1 MVFLTAFSKVLPIF
15 LLILLGVLLRRI
27 RLLRPESI
35 ADVKKLVVNVT
46 LPCALFLAFSQVA
59 IELHY
64 LLIVVTVFFA
74 CWLALLLGRRLHGPL
89 RIDSPFM
96 PSLLTGF
103 EAGMMGYAIYGAVY
117 GAENLFKFGI
127 VDLGQVLFVFF
138 VLVPGLKRLSTGATS
153 LRDTLLGFL
162 KTPVIVAIL
171 AGLAF
176 NQIGITGMLSESAV
190 GESIL
195 ETVRLIGSMTTP
207 LVAIAIG
214 FELQLR
220 AGALSKPLRTIATRL
235 LIWVPAGLAFSLLV
249 VGRLLHLDTAFQA
262 AVLTMAIL
270 PPPFV
275 IPLFMPNAD
284 EADVNFVVNALNS
297 RDPGHAGGVPIDPR
311 HVSAGWQPV
320 GPTTSRTSAAQ
331 RRTSR

>member
-1 MVFLTAFSKVLPIF
+1 MVFLTAFSKVLPVF

-27 RLLRPESI
+27 RLMRPESV
-35 ADVKKLVVNVT
+35 ADIKKLVVNVT
-46 LPCALFLAFSQVA
+46 LPAALFLAFSQVT

-64 LLIVVTVFFA
+64 LLIVVTVFAA
-74 CWLALLLGRRLHGPL
+74 CWLVLLLGGRLHGPL

-117 GAENLFKFGI
+117 GADNIWRFGI
-127 VDLGQVLFVFF
+127 IDLGQVLFVFF

-153 LRDTLLGFL
+153 FRETLLGFL
-162 KTPVIVAIL
+162 KTPVILAIL
-171 AGLAF
+171 AGLLAS
-176 NQIGITGMLSESAV
+176 QIGLSDLLAAS
-190 GESIL
+190 SIGDSLL
-195 ETVRLIGSMTTP
+195 ETVRLVGSMTTP

-214 FELQLR
+214 YELQLR
-220 AGALSKPLRTIATRL
+220 AGEISRPLRTIATRL

-284 EADVNFVVNALNS
+284 EADVNFVVNALTLAILVTLVAYPLIPALFPPLTN
-297 RDPGHAGGVPIDPR
+297 
-311 HVSAGWQPV
+311 
-320 GPTTSRTSAAQ
+320 
-331 RRTSR
+331 

>member
-1 MVFLTAFSKVLPIF
+1 MVFITAFSKVLPIF

-27 RLLRPESI
+27 RLVRPESI
-35 ADVKKLVVNVT
+35 GDIKKLVVNVT
-46 LPCALFLAFSQVA
+46 LPAALFLAFTQVS

-64 LLIVVTVFFA
+64 LLIVVTVFVA
-74 CWLALLLGRRLHGPL
+74 CWLALLLGGRLHGPL

-117 GAENLFKFGI
+117 GLDNIWKFGI

-153 LRDTLLGFL
+153 FRDTLVGFL

-171 AGLAF
+171 AGLVF
-176 NQIGITGMLSESAV
+176 NQTGLSNFVGQSVIGGSV
-190 GESIL
+190 F
-195 ETVRLIGSMTTP
+195 ETLRLIGSMTTP

-214 FELQLR
+214 YELQLR
-220 AGALSKPLRTIATRL
+220 AGEISRPARTIVTRL

-249 VGRLLHLDTAFQA
+249 VGRLLNLDTAFQA
-262 AVLTMAIL
+262 AVMTMAIL

-284 EADVNFVVNALNS
+284 EADVNFVVNALTLAILVTLVAY
-297 RDPGHAGGVPIDPR
+297 PLVPTLFP
-311 HVSAGWQPV
+311 S
-320 GPTTSRTSAAQ
+320 SL
-331 RRTSR
+331 

>member
-1 MVFLTAFSKVLPIF
+1 MVFLTAFSKVLPVF

-27 RLLRPESI
+27 RLVRPDSI
-35 ADVKKLVVNVT
+35 ADIKKLVVNVT
-46 LPCALFLAFSQVA
+46 LPAALFLAFSQVT

-64 LLIVVTVFFA
+64 LLIVVTVFVA
-74 CWLALLLGRRLHGPL
+74 CWLVLLLGRRLHGPL

-117 GAENLFKFGI
+117 GADNLWKFGI

-138 VLVPGLKRLSTGATS
+138 VLVPGLKRLSTGATTF
-153 LRDTLLGFL
+153 RDTLLGFL

-171 AGLAF
+171 AGLMA
-176 NQIGITGMLSESAV
+176 NQVRINELATSSALV
-190 GESIL
+190 DSVL
-195 ETVRLIGSMTTP
+195 ETLRLIGAMTTP
-207 LVAIAIG
+207 LVTIAIG

-220 AGALSKPLRTIATRL
+220 AGALSKPVRTIAARL

-249 VGRLLHLDTAFQA
+249 VGRLLHLDTALQA

-275 IPLFMPNAD
+275 IPIFMPNAD
-284 EADVNFVVNALNS
+284 EADVNYVVNALTLAILVTLVAYPLIPALFPPAS
-297 RDPGHAGGVPIDPR
+297 
-311 HVSAGWQPV
+311 
-320 GPTTSRTSAAQ
+320 
-331 RRTSR
+331 

>member
-1 MVFLTAFSKVLPIF
+1 MVFITAFSKVLPIF

-27 RLLRPESI
+27 RLVRPESI
-35 ADVKKLVVNVT
+35 GDIKKLVVNVT
-46 LPCALFLAFSQVA
+46 LPAALFLAFTQVS

-64 LLIVVTVFFA
+64 LLIVATVFIA
-74 CWLALLLGRRLHGPL
+74 CWLALLLGGRLHGPL

-117 GAENLFKFGI
+117 GQDNIWKFGI

-153 LRDTLLGFL
+153 FRDTLVGFL

-171 AGLAF
+171 AGLVF
-176 NQIGITGMLSESAV
+176 NQTGLSNFVGQSVIGGSV
-190 GESIL
+190 F
-195 ETVRLIGSMTTP
+195 ETLRLIGSMTTP

-214 FELQLR
+214 YELQLR
-220 AGALSKPLRTIATRL
+220 AGEISRPARTIVTRL

-249 VGRLLHLDTAFQA
+249 VGRLLNLDTAFQA
-262 AVLTMAIL
+262 AVMTMAIL

-284 EADVNFVVNALNS
+284 EADVNFVVNALTLAILVTLVAY
-297 RDPGHAGGVPIDPR
+297 PLVPTLFP
-311 HVSAGWQPV
+311 S
-320 GPTTSRTSAAQ
+320 SL
-331 RRTSR
+331 

>member
-1 MVFLTAFSKVLPIF
+1 MVFLTAFSKVLPVF

-27 RLLRPESI
+27 RLMRPESV
-35 ADVKKLVVNVT
+35 ADIKKLVVNVT
-46 LPCALFLAFSQVA
+46 LPAALFLAFSQVT

-64 LLIVVTVFFA
+64 LLIVVTVFAA
-74 CWLALLLGRRLHGPL
+74 CWLVLLLGGRLHGPL

-117 GAENLFKFGI
+117 GADNIWRFGI
-127 VDLGQVLFVFF
+127 IDLGQVLFVFF

-153 LRDTLLGFL
+153 FRETLLGFL
-162 KTPVIVAIL
+162 KTPVILAIL
-171 AGLAF
+171 AGLLAS
-176 NQIGITGMLSESAV
+176 QIGLSGLLAAS
-190 GESIL
+190 SIGDSLL
-195 ETVRLIGSMTTP
+195 ETVRLVGSMTTP

-214 FELQLR
+214 YELQLR
-220 AGALSKPLRTIATRL
+220 SGEISRPLRTIATRL
-235 LIWVPAGLAFSLLV
+235 LIWVPAGLAFSMLV

-284 EADVNFVVNALNS
+284 EADVNFVVNALTLAILVTLVAYPLIPALLPPFGS
-297 RDPGHAGGVPIDPR
+297 P
-311 HVSAGWQPV
+311 
-320 GPTTSRTSAAQ
+320 
-331 RRTSR
+331 

>member
-1 MVFLTAFSKVLPIF
+1 M
-15 LLILLGVLLRRI
+15 
-27 RLLRPESI
+27 
-35 ADVKKLVVNVT
+35 VNVT
-46 LPCALFLAFSQVA
+46 LPAALFLAFSQVT

-64 LLIVVTVFFA
+64 LLIVVTVFVA
-74 CWLALLLGRRLHGPL
+74 CWLVLLLGRRLHGPL

-117 GAENLFKFGI
+117 GADNIWKFGI

-138 VLVPGLKRLSTGATS
+138 VLVPGLKRLSIGATS
-153 LRDTLLGFL
+153 FRDTLLGFL

-171 AGLAF
+171 AGLLA
-176 NQIGITGMLSESAV
+176 NQIGFSGLLAASSIGD
-190 GESIL
+190 SIL
-195 ETVRLIGSMTTP
+195 ETLRLVGSMTTP

-214 FELQLR
+214 YELQLR
-220 AGALSKPLRTIATRL
+220 AGELSKPARTIATRL

-275 IPLFMPNAD
+275 IPLFMPNAE
-284 EADVNFVVNALNS
+284 EADVNYVVNALTLD
-297 RDPGHAGGVPIDPR
+297 DPGHAGCVSVDPR
-311 HVSAGWQPV
+311 AVPAGRQPV
-320 GPTTSRTSAAQ
+320 GPATSRTPGAPQ
-331 RRTSR
+331 RTSLSNRADRTWNSLLFSL

>member
-1 MVFLTAFSKVLPIF
+1 MVFLTAFSKVLPVF

-27 RLLRPESI
+27 RLVQPESI
-35 ADVKKLVVNVT
+35 ADIKKLVVNVT
-46 LPCALFLAFSQVA
+46 LPAALFLAFSQVT
-59 IELHY
+59 IELRY
-64 LLIVVTVFFA
+64 LLIVVTVFVA
-74 CWLALLLGRRLHGPL
+74 CWLVLLLGRRLHGPL

-117 GAENLFKFGI
+117 GADNLWKFGI

-138 VLVPGLKRLSTGATS
+138 VLVPGLKRLSSGAS
-153 LRDTLLGFL
+153 SFRDTLLGFL

-171 AGLAF
+171 AGLLA
-176 NQIGITGMLSESAV
+176 NQSGLSSLLAASSL
-190 GESIL
+190 GDSIL
-195 ETVRLIGSMTTP
+195 ETLRLIGSMTTP

-214 FELQLR
+214 YELQLR
-220 AGALSKPLRTIATRL
+220 AGELSKPVRTIATRL

-249 VGRLLHLDTAFQA
+249 VGRLLNLDTAFQA
-262 AVLTMAIL
+262 AMLTMAIL

-284 EADVNFVVNALNS
+284 EADVNFVVNALTLAILVTLVAY
-297 RDPGHAGGVPIDPR
+297 PLIPALFP
-311 HVSAGWQPV
+311 
-320 GPTTSRTSAAQ
+320 PTG
-331 RRTSR
+331 

>member
-27 RLLRPESI
+27 RLVRPEAVEDI
-35 ADVKKLVVNVT
+35 KRLVVNVT
-46 LPCALFLAFSQVA
+46 LPAALFLAFSQVT

-64 LLIVVTVFFA
+64 LLIVVTVFVA
-74 CWLALLLGRRLHGPL
+74 CWLVLLLGRRLHGPL
-89 RIDSPFM
+89 RIDSPTM

-117 GAENLFKFGI
+117 GADNIWRFGI
-127 VDLGQVLFVFF
+127 IDLGQVLFVFF
-138 VLVPGLKRLSTGATS
+138 VLVPGLKRLSTAATS
-153 LRDTLLGFL
+153 FRATLLGFL

-176 NQIGITGMLSESAV
+176 NQIGISAMLSVSAV
-190 GESIL
+190 GGSVL

-214 FELQLR
+214 YELQLR
-220 AGALSKPLRTIATRL
+220 AGEISRPLRAIATRL

-249 VGRLLHLDTAFQA
+249 VGRLLNLDTAFQA

-275 IPLFMPNAD
+275 IPLFMPDAD
-284 EADVNFVVNALNS
+284 ETDVNFVVNALTLAILVTLVAYPLIPALFPPA
-297 RDPGHAGGVPIDPR
+297 R
-311 HVSAGWQPV
+311 
-320 GPTTSRTSAAQ
+320 
-331 RRTSR
+331 

>member
-1 MVFLTAFSKVLPIF
+1 MVFITAFSKVLPIF

-27 RLLRPESI
+27 RLVRPESI
-35 ADVKKLVVNVT
+35 GDIKKLVVNVT
-46 LPCALFLAFSQVA
+46 LPAALFLAFTQVS

-64 LLIVVTVFFA
+64 LLIVATVFIA
-74 CWLALLLGRRLHGPL
+74 CWLALLLGGRLHGPL

-117 GAENLFKFGI
+117 GLDNIWKFGI

-153 LRDTLLGFL
+153 FRDTLVGFL

-171 AGLAF
+171 AGLVF
-176 NQIGITGMLSESAV
+176 NQTGLSNFVGQSVIGGSV
-190 GESIL
+190 F
-195 ETVRLIGSMTTP
+195 ETLRLIGSMTTP

-214 FELQLR
+214 YELQLR
-220 AGALSKPLRTIATRL
+220 AGEISRPARTIVTRL

-249 VGRLLHLDTAFQA
+249 VGRLLNLDTAFQA
-262 AVLTMAIL
+262 AVMTMAIL

-284 EADVNFVVNALNS
+284 EADVNFVVNALTLAILVTLVAY
-297 RDPGHAGGVPIDPR
+297 PLVPTLFP
-311 HVSAGWQPV
+311 S
-320 GPTTSRTSAAQ
+320 SL
-331 RRTSR
+331 

>member
-1 MVFLTAFSKVLPIF
+1 MVFLTAFSKVLPVF

-27 RLLRPESI
+27 RLMRPESV
-35 ADVKKLVVNVT
+35 ADIKKLVVNVT
-46 LPCALFLAFSQVA
+46 LPAALFLAFSQVT

-64 LLIVVTVFFA
+64 LLIVVTVFAA
-74 CWLALLLGRRLHGPL
+74 CWLVLLLGGRLHGPL

-117 GAENLFKFGI
+117 GADNIWRFGI
-127 VDLGQVLFVFF
+127 IDLGQVLFVFF

-153 LRDTLLGFL
+153 FRETLLGFL
-162 KTPVIVAIL
+162 KTPVILAIL
-171 AGLAF
+171 AGLLAS
-176 NQIGITGMLSESAV
+176 QIGLSGLLAAS
-190 GESIL
+190 SIGDSLL
-195 ETVRLIGSMTTP
+195 ETVRLVGSMTTP

-214 FELQLR
+214 YELQLR
-220 AGALSKPLRTIATRL
+220 SGEISRPLRTIATRL

-284 EADVNFVVNALNS
+284 EADVNFVVNALTLAILVTLVAYPLIPALFPPLTN
-297 RDPGHAGGVPIDPR
+297 
-311 HVSAGWQPV
+311 
-320 GPTTSRTSAAQ
+320 
-331 RRTSR
+331 

>member
-27 RLLRPESI
+27 RLVRPETI
-35 ADVKKLVVNVT
+35 ADIKTLVVNVT
-46 LPCALFLAFSQVA
+46 LPAALFLAFSQVT

-64 LLIVVTVFFA
+64 LLIVVTVFVA
-74 CWLALLLGRRLHGPL
+74 CWLVLLLGRRLHGPL
-89 RIDSPFM
+89 RIDSLFM

-153 LRDTLLGFL
+153 FRETLLGFL
-162 KTPVIVAIL
+162 KTPVILAIL
-171 AGLAF
+171 AGLLASQF
-176 NQIGITGMLSESAV
+176 RIDELLAASAIGD
-190 GESIL
+190 SIL
-195 ETVRLIGSMTTP
+195 ETVRLVGSMTTP

-214 FELQLR
+214 YELQLR
-220 AGALSKPLRTIATRL
+220 SGELSKPVRTIGARL
-235 LIWVPAGLAFSLLV
+235 LIWVPAGLVFSLLV

-270 PPPFV
+270 PSPFV
-275 IPLFMPNAD
+275 IPLFMPKAD
-284 EADVNFVVNALNS
+284 EADVNFVVNALTLAILVTLVTY
-297 RDPGHAGGVPIDPR
+297 PLIPALFP
-311 HVSAGWQPV
+311 PV
-320 GPTTSRTSAAQ
+320 T
-331 RRTSR
+331 